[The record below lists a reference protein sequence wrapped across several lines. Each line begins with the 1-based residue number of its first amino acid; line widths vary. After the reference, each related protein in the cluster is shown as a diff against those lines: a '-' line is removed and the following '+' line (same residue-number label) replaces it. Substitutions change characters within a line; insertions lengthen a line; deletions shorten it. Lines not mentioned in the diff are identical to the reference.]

1 MRINI
6 YMFITLISAI
16 ALTILGF
23 QLCGVHIPRKEETHR
38 LRMACVILAASYFIL
53 AVPAYADF

>member
-1 MRINI
+1 
-6 YMFITLISAI
+6 MFITLISAI